1 MPGKEERKIVD
12 FQIGLKGRAV
22 RRGGGRRR
30 RQGEGEYVREG
41 EGEGN
46 AQRRERAMCEMR
58 RIDSTEMDRDT

>member
-12 FQIGLKGRAV
+12 FQIGLKRRAV
-22 RRGGGRRR
+22 RRRR

-41 EGEGN
+41 EREGN
-46 AQRRERAMCEMR
+46 ARRRERAMCEMR